1 MTRLLVAAFAF
12 GFLALAVLA
21 DEVKIPVDKLPKKVV
36 DAVKAKFPDAKLV
49 AAEKETTDGK
59 TSYEVGIESKGKKI
73 DVVLKEDGTID
84 AIEMLLDV
92 KDLPKAVTAAIEA
105 KYPKATLKKAEEVT
119 KGDKKYIE
127 VVVVTADKKTV
138 EVEVD
143 AKGKILNEEKIEK
156 KEEKK

>member
-1 MTRLLVAAFAF
+1 VN
-12 GFLALAVLA
+12 
-21 DEVKIPVDKLPKKVV
+21 
-36 DAVKAKFPDAKLV
+36 
-49 AAEKETTDGK
+49 
-59 TSYEVGIESKGKKI
+59 IENKGQKI
-73 DVVLKEDGTID
+73 DVILKEDGTIEV
-84 AIEMLLDV
+84 IEAEIAV

-119 KGDKKYIE
+119 KGDKKYLE